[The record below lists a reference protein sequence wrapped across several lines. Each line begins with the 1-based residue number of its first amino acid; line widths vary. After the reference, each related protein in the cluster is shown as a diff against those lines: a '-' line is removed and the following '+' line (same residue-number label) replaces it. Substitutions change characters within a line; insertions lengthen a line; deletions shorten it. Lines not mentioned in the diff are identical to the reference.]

1 MRGEEAGRER
11 PSPPEMDRETYE
23 RVQELFGVVRAGD
36 TERLAGL
43 LEMGLV
49 PNLRDGQGN
58 SLLMLAAYNGR
69 HETARLLLGHGG
81 DPQLAN
87 DRGQIPLAG
96 AAFKGDMEMA
106 RLLLEHGAEVDAA
119 GPDGKTPLMFAAMFD
134 RVEIVD
140 LLLARGADPARRDAD
155 GNSALS
161 LARGMGAD
169 AAAARLQATGEAG

>member
-1 MRGEEAGRER
+1 MQEAEAGREQ
-11 PSPPEMDRETYE
+11 PGPPDMDRETYE
-23 RVQELFGVVRAGD
+23 RVQELFGLVRAGD

-69 HETARLLLGHGG
+69 YDAARLLLRWGG
-81 DPQLAN
+81 DPHLAN

-96 AAFKGDMEMA
+96 AAFKGDAEMA

-134 RVEIVD
+134 RVDILK

-155 GNSALS
+155 GNSPLS
-161 LARGMGAD
+161 LARGMGAES
-169 AAAARLQATGEAG
+169 AAARLQASGGAG